1 MNDPLQSKINFTG
14 LVIALIGV
22 IASLDLLPPEMEE
35 HLVEIAMILTGPL
48 VIIFRTYFTG
58 DK

>member
-22 IASLDLLPPEMEE
+22 VASLDLLPPEMEE
-35 HLVEIAMILTGPL
+35 HLVEVAMILTGPL
-48 VIIFRTYFTG
+48 VIVFRTYFTG
-58 DK
+58 NK